1 MAKEVVRNINI
12 NINGKE
18 VVNSMAGITK
28 ALRETN
34 RDLRNLNKND
44 ADYTEQ
50 LKVHNARITELKAKQ
65 KEFREEIYGTSKAL
79 KESTKDID
87 SGTFSFQNFMGAL
100 TSGDIQG
107 LYEEFQLLSNGIG
120 NVTKQGLAFI
130 STPIGAAITVLTGI
144 VIATKYWYDYNV
156 EMEKSTRLI
165 QQFTSLTGEALNE
178 ATVKTRAFASIAE
191 EDLKKVANTV
201 NAVAKAYKIDYL
213 EALELVETGYV
224 RGGKAADDF
233 FDNASEYV
241 VHFENAGYTAQEFF
255 SILEEGAK
263 SGTYKDKLVDTV
275 KEMDIRLKEM
285 TKSASDALTAAFG
298 SGFTNQLA
306 NGIKT
311 GTISTKEALNLIMK
325 EADKVGLNFQQK
337 QQLVADVFG
346 SMGEDAGGFE
356 AVIKAINDG
365 LENTDRK
372 LTDVESAQL
381 RVIKATEELDIQISN
396 LFNTT
401 GGGFETLIA
410 DTKAWVL
417 NWLAKMVR
425 GFHNLTILAGAFNGS
440 VATIIATLHL
450 TGKAFLGFSE
460 VGKKAFD
467 LDFSGAA
474 DAFKKHFNNVGNIIT
489 AGKETVKK
497 ILNNAGKEIQNN
509 YNTGTINGFGS
520 DSFLNDD
527 TKGGGKGGTGKGGD
541 KKAAEK
547 AERDR
552 KILEE
557 AEKRKQ
563 EEILKLWAKGEKDI
577 TDLVENARQQREQQK
592 LQGIAREEQV
602 IRDKYANEIAKAQE
616 NINALNAVNVE
627 DTTER
632 VAKAQALTDKLKEIE
647 ATRDADLE
655 ALRANNR
662 AESLLR
668 ADELEQ
674 ENAIAKAEAE
684 AELEAEKITNFEERA
699 LFMLQKQQE
708 IADMELE
715 IERNKVL
722 EKARINGASTEE
734 IAAINEGFEIRK
746 QKMQRDSAKAEERL
760 KSDQVKWTELT
771 EEQKLNSVKGAL
783 NSAAEAFNEGSGA
796 WKATKIAETVIT
808 TYQSATN
815 AFNSL
820 SGIPIVG
827 PALGAA
833 AAALAVVSGIKNVQ
847 KISSTPLQKM
857 PTHYYGGYTGNEA
870 GGMGGDEYGRF
881 TGMVHANEWVSP
893 AFMTQSPRYAP
904 IIDWLDNE
912 RQMQLNGVAGST
924 SNPFFDNPVFSL
936 LAGAVMQL
944 NGNLENGIVAKS
956 FFGYEEVE
964 KMEKLQKELQQ
975 TKTNAII
982 SE

>member
-1 MAKEVVRNINI
+1 MAQEVVRNINI

-18 VVNSMAGITK
+18 VVNSMSGITK
-28 ALRETN
+28 AMREVN
-34 RDLRNLNKND
+34 RDIRNLNKND

-79 KESTKDID
+79 KDSTKDID
-87 SGTFSFQNFMGAL
+87 AGTFSFQNFMGAL
-100 TSGDIQG
+100 SSGDIQG
-107 LYEEFQLLSNGIG
+107 LYEEFQLLGNGIG

-130 STPIGAAITVLTGI
+130 ATPIGAAITLLTGI
-144 VIATKYWYDYNV
+144 VVATKYWYDYNT
-156 EMEKSTRLI
+156 EMSKATQLL
-165 QQFTSLTGEALNE
+165 QQFTGLTGDALTE
-178 ATVKTRAFASIAE
+178 ATVKTKAFADVAE
-191 EDLKKVANTV
+191 EDLKTVTNTV
-201 NAVAKAYKIDYL
+201 NAVAKAYKINYL
-213 EALELVETGYV
+213 EALELVENGYV
-224 RGGKAADDF
+224 RGGKAAEDF

-241 VHFENAGYTAQEFF
+241 THFENAGFTAKEFF
-255 SILEEGAK
+255 SVLEEGAK
-263 SGTYKDKLVDTV
+263 SGTYKDKLVDTI
-275 KEMDIRLKEM
+275 KEMDLRLKEM
-285 TKSASDALTAAFG
+285 TKSATDALTAAFG
-298 SGFTNQLA
+298 SDFTNKLSK
-306 NGIKT
+306 GIQT
-311 GTISTKEALNLIMK
+311 GAISTKEALNLINK

-337 QQLVADVFG
+337 QTLVADVFG
-346 SMGEDAGGFE
+346 AMGEDAGGFE
-356 AVIKAINDG
+356 KVIQAINDG
-365 LENTDRK
+365 LENTDRQ
-372 LTDVESAQL
+372 LTDVETAQL

-425 GFHNLTILAGAFNGS
+425 GFNNLTILAGAFNNT
-440 VATIIATLHL
+440 VATVFVTIKEAS
-450 TGKAFLGFSE
+450 KALMGFSE

-467 LDFSGAA
+467 LDFGGAT
-474 DAFKKHFNNVGNIIT
+474 DAFKKHFNNVGNIIS
-489 AGKETVKK
+489 AGKDTVKK
-497 ILNNAGKEIQNN
+497 ILNDAGKEIQDN
-509 YNTGTINGFGS
+509 YNTGTINGWGNAN
-520 DSFLNDD
+520 FLNDD
-527 TKGGGKGGTGKGGD
+527 DDKGSGKASRSGKGND
-541 KKAAEK
+541 KAAEK
-547 AERDR
+547 AQRERE
-552 KILEE
+552 KAIE

-563 EEILKLWAKGEKDI
+563 EELKELFDRGEKEIDELLQRS
-577 TDLVENARQQREQQK
+577 TEQRELSRLNG
-592 LQGIAREEQV
+592 LQREEAAINNKYAREIE
-602 IRDKYANEIAKAQE
+602 KYKEHKDRI
-616 NINALNAVNVE
+616 VE
-627 DTTER
+627 
-632 VAKAQALTDKLKEIE
+632 LE
-647 ATRDADLE
+647 AARDAELE
-655 ALRANNR
+655 EARRQRSEEYRLQ
-662 AESLLR
+662 
-668 ADELEQ
+668 ADELEEQ
-674 ENAIAKAEAE
+674 NRIAKEEQEFERRAEAAATE
-684 AELEAEKITNFEERA
+684 EERQYILLEKA
-699 LFMLQKQQE
+699 RE
-708 IADMELE
+708 IALMELE
-715 IERNKVL
+715 IEREKELAKV
-722 EKARINGASTEE
+722 EAVEGAEQLKE
-734 IAAINEGFEIRK
+734 QIRQKYAIQEQNIRSNF
-746 QKMQRDSAKAEERL
+746 DKAEKTLR
-760 KSDQVKWTELT
+760 SNQVDWTKLT
-771 EEQKLNSVKGAL
+771 EEEKLNSIKGAL
-783 NSAAEAFNEGSGA
+783 NSAAEAFNEGSAA

-881 TGMVHANEWVSP
+881 TGAVHANEWVAP
-893 AFMTQSPRYAP
+893 AFMAQSPRYAP

-936 LAGAVMQL
+936 LTGAVMQL

-975 TKTNAII
+975 TKQNAII

>member
-1 MAKEVVRNINI
+1 MANPVVRSINI

-18 VVNSMAGITK
+18 VVNSLNGITK
-28 ALRETN
+28 GLRETN
-34 RDLRNLNKND
+34 RDLRNLNKSD

-50 LKVHNARITELKAKQ
+50 LKKHQDRIVELKAQQ
-65 KEFREEIYGTSKAL
+65 KEFKDEIYGTSKAL
-79 KESTKDID
+79 KESKKDID
-87 SGTFSFQNFMGAL
+87 AGTFSFQNFMGAL
-100 TSGDIQG
+100 SSGDIQG
-107 LYEEFQLLSNGIG
+107 LYEEFQLLGNGIG

-130 STPIGAAITVLTGI
+130 ATPIGAAITVLTGI

-191 EDLKKVANTV
+191 EDLKTVANTV

-233 FDNASEYV
+233 FNNASEYV
-241 VHFENAGYTAQEFF
+241 VHFKNAGYTAEEFF

-263 SGTYKDKLVDTV
+263 SGTYQDKLVDTI
-275 KEMDIRLKEM
+275 KEMDLRLKEM

-311 GTISTKEALNLIMK
+311 GTISTKEALNLINK

-365 LENTDRK
+365 LENTDRQ
-372 LTDVESAQL
+372 LTEVESAQL

-401 GGGFETLIA
+401 GGGFESLIA
-410 DTKAWVL
+410 DTKVFVL

-425 GFHNLTILAGAFNGS
+425 GFHNLTILSGAFNGS
-440 VATIIATLHL
+440 VATVHFTLREVA
-450 TGKAFLGFSE
+450 KAFIGFSE
-460 VGKKAFD
+460 VGKKAWD
-467 LDFSGAA
+467 LDFTGAA
-474 DAFKKHFNNVGNIIT
+474 DAFKKNFTNIGNIIT
-489 AGKETVKK
+489 AGKETVKT
-497 ILNNAGKEIQNN
+497 ILNKAGKEIQEN
-509 YNTGTINGFGS
+509 YNTGTINGWGS
-520 DSFLNDD
+520 DDFGNDD
-527 TKGGGKGGTGKGGD
+527 GKGGGKGGAGKGGD
-541 KKAAEK
+541 KKAEEK
-547 AERDR
+547 AKRERE
-552 KILEE
+552 KAIE
-557 AEKRKQ
+557 AEKKKH
-563 EEILKLWAKGEKDI
+563 EALKALFDKAEDEIDEIL
-577 TDLVENARQQREQQK
+577 RQSLEQRELLRLK
-592 LQGIAREEQV
+592 GLEREEAA
-602 IRDKYANEIAKAQE
+602 ITNKYANEIKKQQE
-616 NINALNAVNVE
+616 NIAAMNAVDVTKTAE
-627 DTTER
+627 E
-632 VAKAQALTDKLKEIE
+632 VAKIKEHTDRLKELE
-647 ATRDADLE
+647 ATRDAE
-655 ALRANNR
+655 INAARAQRSEEYRLQAEEIEEQNR
-662 AESLLR
+662 ISKE
-668 ADELEQ
+668 ELEF
-674 ENAIAKAEAE
+674 ERRSEAAETE
-684 AELEAEKITNFEERA
+684 EERQFI
-699 LFMLQKQQE
+699 L
-708 IADMELE
+708 
-715 IERNKVL
+715 L
-722 EKARINGASTEE
+722 EKAREISLLEIDIEREKELAKVEAVEGAEE
-734 IAAINEGFEIRK
+734 LKNQIR
-746 QKMQRDSAKAEERL
+746 QKYAYQEQKVRSDFDKAERTL
-760 KSDQVKWTELT
+760 RSNQVDWTKLT

-783 NSAAEAFNEGSGA
+783 SSAAEAFNEGSGA

-857 PTHYYGGYTGNEA
+857 PTHYHGGPTGNK
-870 GGMGGDEYGRF
+870 GIGMSDEYGQL
-881 TGMVHANEWVSP
+881 TGMVHANEWVAP
-893 AFMTQSPRYAP
+893 AFMAQSPRYAP

-912 RQMQLNGVAGST
+912 RQMQLNGVSGSVG
-924 SNPFFDNPVFSL
+924 NPFFDNPVFSM

-975 TKTNAII
+975 TKNNAII